1 MREVFAGHRGWDKE
15 ADVVQTWRK
24 VEGCDRRCHAM
35 GWYYHTC
42 PKCREKSRKRVVRTE
57 RKSAEKVELSRGTWM
72 TRGGVQVKEPFH
84 VWVYAYEVEHECRS
98 CKHRWIEW
106 VTKQRPW

>member
-1 MREVFAGHRGWDKE
+1 MPATGAGTRRPTWFRRGGRLKG
-15 ADVVQTWRK
+15 ATVGVTP
-24 VEGCDRRCHAM
+24 M

-98 CKHRWIEW
+98 CKHRWIEC